1 MLQPQ
6 VGHNNVAVIQFLLY
20 NHLKYSGLPPPA
32 NAAYLVIFQC
42 VMHTFLFLLGKGRKY
57 FFNFSH
63 KKKHHKCSVLKKVE
77 LTGVEPVSKRG
88 SNMLSTC
95 LASSSVFVCRQERS
109 HQSTPYPLNVHSDY
123 AANRN
128 YSRFYLHLLVEPLR
142 DLAFGRC
149 LVPASNAG
157 IKLIYYTS
165 IKQRERNYFRQL
177 YFAVYD

>member
-1 MLQPQ
+1 MLRIWLYFS
-6 VGHNNVAVIQFLLY
+6 VLCIRFYFYSAKVENIFLL
-20 NHLKYSGLPPPA
+20 
-32 NAAYLVIFQC
+32 FTQ
-42 VMHTFLFLLGKGRKY
+42 
-57 FFNFSH
+57 
-63 KKKHHKCSVLKKVE
+63 KKHHKCSVLKKVE

-109 HQSTPYPLNVHSDY
+109 HQSTPYPLHVHSDY
-123 AANRN
+123 TANRN

-149 LVPASNAG
+149 LVPASNTG

>member
-1 MLQPQ
+1 MENSNYEDRVKLQNLLFPEGILWDKVKENYRTMKINKVFEVISLLPNIYNDKKERNDNESASLSPQ
-6 VGHNNVAVIQFLLY
+6 
-20 NHLKYSGLPPPA
+20 
-32 NAAYLVIFQC
+32 
-42 VMHTFLFLLGKGRKY
+42 
-57 FFNFSH
+57 
-63 KKKHHKCSVLKKVE
+63 VE

-95 LASSSVFVCRQERS
+95 LSSPLVFVCQQDRS

-123 AANRN
+123 TANRN
-128 YSRFYLHLLVEPLR
+128 YSRFYLHLLFEPLR

-149 LVPASNAG
+149 LVPTSNVG